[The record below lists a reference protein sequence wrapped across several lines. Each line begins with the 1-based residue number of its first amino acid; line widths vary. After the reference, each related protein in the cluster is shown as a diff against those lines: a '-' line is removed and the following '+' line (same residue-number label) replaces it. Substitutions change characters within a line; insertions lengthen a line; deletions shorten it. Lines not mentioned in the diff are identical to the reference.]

1 MDIVKA
7 EFVVSNSTMV
17 KCPQPDKHE
26 YAFIGRSN
34 VGKSSLINMLT
45 NNRKLAKTAAK
56 PGKTQLINH
65 FLINDCW
72 YMVDL
77 PGYGYARVG
86 ESVRQQFEKMIR
98 DYILKRENLVCL
110 FVLVDSRLEPQRI
123 DLEFMEWLG
132 ENGVPFVMVFTKA
145 DKLTATQRRDCIANY
160 QKRMLDTWETTPMA
174 FMTSAE
180 KHLGREELLDYIDEL
195 NKSVR
200 L

>member
-17 KCPQPDKHE
+17 KCPRPDRHE

-45 NNRKLAKTAAK
+45 DNRKLAKTAAR
-56 PGKTQLINH
+56 PEKTQLINH
-65 FLINDCW
+65 FLINDDW

-86 ESVRQQFEKMIR
+86 ESLRQQFEKMIR

-160 QKRMLDTWETTPMA
+160 QRVMLDTWETTPMA

-195 NKSVR
+195 NKTVK